1 MLTAN
6 QHNGHKFA
14 YLVVC
19 FFGFL
24 GPEVLVIASTICY
37 AWGKLVHDRSL
48 SCFKPM
54 ITSEFEEIDLFGS
67 NNMYMRIPLS
77 VLEGITSLFSNS
89 TDIKRKHLL
98 QIFKLS
104 KLPHLN
110 V

>member
-6 QHNGHKFA
+6 QHNGRKFA

-24 GPEVLVIASTICY
+24 GPEDLVIASTICY

-48 SCFKPM
+48 SSFKPM
-54 ITSEFEEIDLFGS
+54 ITSEFEEIDLFGT
-67 NNMYMRIPLS
+67 NNMYTRIPLS
-77 VLEGITSLFSNS
+77 VFEGITSLFLNS
-89 TDIKRKHLL
+89 TDIKRKNLL